1 MINTKF
7 MNKIN
12 KILIFTLIAGFA
24 FNTNAQDQGTVSQI
38 VATTA
43 TVITPITISTPV
55 TMNFGTMSVNALA
68 GTLALSTDGSLSP
81 TGGVDVI
88 GAGGIAGEVSV
99 GGKNSSN
106 YTVTVRET
114 IMLRIAGNTTISEIS
129 GSNVMPLS
137 AITLDNNTAG
147 STTTTTTAASYN
159 NATFTGA
166 TAVFAGEALSVSGA
180 SQLKIGATITLATA
194 QAVGVYTGEIT
205 VDVAYD

>member
-55 TMNFGTMSVNALA
+55 AMNFGTMSVNALA
-68 GTLALSTDGSLSP
+68 GTLALSTDGSLTP

-88 GAGGIAGEVSV
+88 GTGGIAGGVSV
-99 GGKNSSN
+99 EGKNSSN

-147 STTTTTTAASYN
+147 STTTTTAASYN
-159 NATFTGA
+159 NTTFTGA
-166 TAVFAGEALSVSGA
+166 TAVFAGEDLSAAGVSL
-180 SQLKIGATITLATA
+180 LKIGATITLAAA

>member
-7 MNKIN
+7 MNKIK

-24 FNTNAQDQGTVSQI
+24 FNTNAQDQGTVSET

-55 TMNFGTMSVNALA
+55 AMNFGTMSVNALA
-68 GTLALSTDGSLSP
+68 GTLALSTDGSLTP

-88 GAGGIAGEVSV
+88 GTGGIAGGVSV
-99 GGKNSSN
+99 EGKNSSN

-147 STTTTTTAASYN
+147 STTTTTAASYN
-159 NATFTGA
+159 TTFTGA
-166 TAVFAGEALSVSGA
+166 TAVFAGEALSALGA
-180 SQLKIGATITLATA
+180 SALKIGATITLAAA

>member
-55 TMNFGTMSVNALA
+55 AMNFGTMSVNALA
-68 GTLALSTDGSLSP
+68 GTLVLSTDGSLSP

-88 GAGGIAGEVSV
+88 GAGGIAGRVSV
-99 GGKNSSN
+99 EGKNSSN

-114 IMLRIAGNTTISEIS
+114 IMLRVAGNTTISEIS

-137 AITLDNNTAG
+137 AITLDNNTSG
-147 STTTTTTAASYN
+147 STTTTTAASYN
-159 NATFTGA
+159 NTTFTGA
-166 TAVFAGEALSVSGA
+166 TAVFAGEDLSAAGVSL
-180 SQLKIGATITLATA
+180 LKIGATITLAAA

>member
-55 TMNFGTMSVNALA
+55 AMNFGTMSVNALA
-68 GTLALSTDGSLSP
+68 GTLVLSTDGSLSP

-147 STTTTTTAASYN
+147 STTTTTAASYN

-180 SQLKIGATITLATA
+180 SQLKIGATITLAAA

>member
-7 MNKIN
+7 MNKIK

-55 TMNFGTMSVNALA
+55 AMNFGTMSVNALA
-68 GTLALSTDGSLSP
+68 GTLVLSTDGSLSP

-88 GAGGIAGEVSV
+88 GAGGIAGRVSV
-99 GGKNSSN
+99 EGKNSSN

-114 IMLRIAGNTTISEIS
+114 IMLRVSGNQILSEIS

-147 STTTTTTAASYN
+147 STTTTTAASYN
-159 NATFTGA
+159 NSTFTGA
-166 TAVFAGEALSVSGA
+166 TAVFAGEGLSAAGA
-180 SQLKIGATITLATA
+180 SQLKIGATITLAAA

>member
-55 TMNFGTMSVNALA
+55 AMNFGTMSVNALA

-147 STTTTTTAASYN
+147 STTTTTAASYN
-159 NATFTGA
+159 NSTFTGA

-180 SQLKIGATITLATA
+180 SQLKIGATITLAAA